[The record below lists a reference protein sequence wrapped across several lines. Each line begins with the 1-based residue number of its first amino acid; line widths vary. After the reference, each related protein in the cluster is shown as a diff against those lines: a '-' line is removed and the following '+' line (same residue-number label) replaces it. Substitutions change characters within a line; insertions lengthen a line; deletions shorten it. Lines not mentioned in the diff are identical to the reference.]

1 MLDISQVEESITLR
15 RPPLPPSSKEA
26 PEDLVI
32 LRTDSLAERARKMQ
46 LKKQSSLERENS
58 RERSQPR
65 SVEKFVF
72 LQRLKRIVFT
82 NTYFIIIR
90 EKSPTPDLQ
99 TKKLADRK
107 EKEDNFLKSKEVQLL
122 LQVR

>member
-15 RPPLPPSSKEA
+15 RPPLPPTSKEA

-46 LKKQSSLERENS
+46 LKKQSSLERETS

-72 LQRLKRIVFT
+72 LKR
-82 NTYFIIIR
+82 FINKII
-90 EKSPTPDLQ
+90 
-99 TKKLADRK
+99 
-107 EKEDNFLKSKEVQLL
+107 FY
-122 LQVR
+122 

>member
-26 PEDLVI
+26 PEDLII

-46 LKKQSSLERENS
+46 LKKQSSLERESS

-65 SVEKFVF
+65 SLEKFVF
-72 LQRLKRIVFT
+72 HFDSSR
-82 NTYFIIIR
+82 Y
-90 EKSPTPDLQ
+90 
-99 TKKLADRK
+99 
-107 EKEDNFLKSKEVQLL
+107 
-122 LQVR
+122 VRNV